1 MKKTEGN
8 FFQNQNKIVDETQR
22 NLILY
27 YVLFVFSL
35 QFRKNKC
42 KINFIIRERAKKKTA
57 KLNIVVAGLNN
68 LFEQIHPEN
77 QFEGCSGVYMAK

>member
-1 MKKTEGN
+1 MKKAEGK

-35 QFRKNKC
+35 
-42 KINFIIRERAKKKTA
+42 
-57 KLNIVVAGLNN
+57 
-68 LFEQIHPEN
+68 
-77 QFEGCSGVYMAK
+77 